1 MAEDKSEALVKEEK
15 VVAED
20 TAAPVASDDKQS
32 ENAESADKPKE
43 APKRKKAK
51 RNVPAGQVHVL
62 ASFNNTMVTFT
73 DTKGNVLVGSSAG
86 ACGFRGSKK
95 GTAYAAQVAAE
106 RAAQAAKQQFGF
118 KKADIFIKGIGL
130 GRDAAVRVLAGMD
143 IAVDSI
149 TDVTGV
155 PHGGTR
161 PPKARR
167 I

>member
-1 MAEDKSEALVKEEK
+1 MADDIVKPTEVEETNTAPKDETTTAVADAPKTDK
-15 VVAED
+15 
-20 TAAPVASDDKQS
+20 TTT
-32 ENAESADKPKE
+32 
-43 APKRKKAK
+43 PKRKKTK
-51 RNVPAGQVHVL
+51 RAVPAGQVHVL
-62 ASFNNTMVTFT
+62 ATFNNTIVTFT
-73 DTKGNVLVGSSAG
+73 DNSGNVLTTCSAG

-106 RAAQAAKQQFGF
+106 RAAQAAKQQYGF
-118 KKADIFIKGIGL
+118 SKADVFIKGIGL

-149 TDVTGV
+149 RDVTGI

-161 PPKARR
+161 PRKARR

>member
-1 MAEDKSEALVKEEK
+1 MADDIVKPTEVEETNTAPKDETTTAVADAPKTDK
-15 VVAED
+15 
-20 TAAPVASDDKQS
+20 TTT
-32 ENAESADKPKE
+32 
-43 APKRKKAK
+43 PKRKKAK
-51 RNVPAGQVHVL
+51 RAVPAGQVHVL
-62 ASFNNTMVTFT
+62 ATFNNTIVTFT
-73 DTKGNVLVGSSAG
+73 DNSGNVLTTCSAG

-106 RAAQAAKQQFGF
+106 RAAQAAKQQYGF
-118 KKADIFIKGIGL
+118 SKADVFIKGIGL

-149 TDVTGV
+149 RDVTGI

-161 PPKARR
+161 PRKARR